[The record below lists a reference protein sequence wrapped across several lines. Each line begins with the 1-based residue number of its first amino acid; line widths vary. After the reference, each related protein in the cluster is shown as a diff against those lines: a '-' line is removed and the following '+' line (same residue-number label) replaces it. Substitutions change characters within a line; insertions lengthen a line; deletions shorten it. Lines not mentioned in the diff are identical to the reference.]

1 MEKRKKIGRKKLEKR
16 KFICIIL
23 LEKRRNSSMY
33 RKISSYIEDYLTSD
47 EDKILCID
55 GARQV
60 GKTYIIRELA
70 KKHFENYI
78 EVNMANDKVGDKLFS
93 NVKTVDSFYIELSV
107 FAGEKLKDRD
117 NTVVF
122 IDEIQ
127 EYPELLTLL
136 KPLREDN
143 KYKYICSG
151 SELGIALSKTA
162 LTPMGSIIEKKMY
175 PMDFEEFLIAN
186 SVGELAINHLRESFI
201 EGKSLDEALHNKI
214 LYLFKTYL
222 YVGGMPESVKTF
234 IETKNV
240 VKIREAQKDI
250 VNFYSEDASKY
261 DKENKLVIKRIY
273 EMIPSNIENKVK
285 RIQYKKIENIDDVRY
300 KKYTEEFEY
309 LIYSGISLAA
319 KAVSEPKFPLI
330 QSSSK
335 SLIKLYMN
343 DVGLLTSILYKNNIN
358 AILDDRSGVNLG
370 AVYESVVA
378 QELKAHDHELYYYDR
393 KKVGEVDYLLDDY
406 ESLNVLPLEIKS
418 GKDYSSFRAL
428 PKLLMDNNYKMTKGY
443 ILSNEREIKTVD
455 KITYYP
461 IYFIM
466 FL

>member
-1 MEKRKKIGRKKLEKR
+1 
-16 KFICIIL
+16 
-23 LEKRRNSSMY
+23 MY
-33 RKISSYIEDYLTSD
+33 RKISKYIEEYLKGN

-60 GKTYIIRELA
+60 GKSYIIRELS
-70 KKHFENYI
+70 KKYFENYI
-78 EVNMANDKVGDKLFS
+78 EINMADDKVGDKLFA
-93 NVKTVDSFYIELSV
+93 NVRTVESFYIELSV
-107 FAGEKLKDRD
+107 FAGEKLKDRE
-117 NTVVF
+117 NTIVF

-136 KPLREDN
+136 KPLKKDN

-151 SELGIALSKTA
+151 SELGLALNKTT

-186 SVGELAINHLRESFI
+186 SVGELAINHLRKSFI
-201 EGKSLDEALHNKI
+201 ERTSIDESLHNKI

-222 YVGGMPESVKTF
+222 YVGGMPDAVKAF

-240 VKIREAQKDI
+240 VKIRNIQKEI
-250 VNFYSEDASKY
+250 TNFYSEDASKY

-273 EMIPSNIENKVK
+273 DMIPSNIENKVK
-285 RIQYKKIENIDDVRY
+285 RIQYKKIENIEDVRY
-300 KKYTEEFEY
+300 TKYNDEFEY
-309 LIYSGISLAA
+309 LISSGISLAT
-319 KAVSEPKFPLI
+319 KAVSEPRFPLI

-335 SLIKLYMN
+335 NLIKLYMN

-358 AILDDRSGVNLG
+358 AILDDKTGINLG
-370 AVYESVVA
+370 AVYETVVA
-378 QELKAHDHELYYYDR
+378 QELKAHDHELYYFDR
-393 KKVGEVDYLLDDY
+393 KKVGEVDFLIDDY

-418 GKDYSSFRAL
+418 GKDYKNFKAL
-428 PKLLMDNNYKMTKGY
+428 SKILSIDNYKMTKGFV
-443 ILSNEREIKTVD
+443 LSNEREIKTID